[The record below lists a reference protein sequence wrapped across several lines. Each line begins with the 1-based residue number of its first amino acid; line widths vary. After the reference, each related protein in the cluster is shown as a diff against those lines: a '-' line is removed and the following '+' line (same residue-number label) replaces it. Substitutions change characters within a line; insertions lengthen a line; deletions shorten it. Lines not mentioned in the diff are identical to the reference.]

1 MQTSFLTPPFGFALF
16 YLRSVAPKSITTTSI
31 WKGASPFILLQLCG
45 LLIVGLY
52 PSLSNYI
59 PFRSYLT
66 SDLAPPPTNPKLER
80 CLMDYTYTLYKN
92 DEGKIRKA
100 IADAKTY
107 KIDILPLDQRSLMN
121 DHFTKSLLAM
131 DQIKIA
137 EKKKNILDEYSKSY
151 SVLHNEVRKIQIQAN
166 DIDKKIIDLQKDLER
181 LKDENKKNI
190 LRKQI
195 DKLSIDRDKILS
207 TISKDFEEK
216 NKKYKELSKDYKNS
230 LDIYYKTVDQGYDN
244 FFKIFK
250 EIKDVEKIKLA
261 QEELKIGIELIQ
273 KDNKEKSIKSFL
285 EILEIMDKTSGGDEI
300 KDIVY
305 ETSERMKENWN
316 KKEILRKGQDVQ
328 KLLQKEL
335 TLRDKSAKE
344 LLVKFETYN
353 KEIVDT
359 LGVRRQERIP
369 RKHALYVSKCTAS
382 HEDISLNF

>member
-1 MQTSFLTPPFGFALF
+1 M
-16 YLRSVAPKSITTTSI
+16 
-31 WKGASPFILLQLCG
+31 
-45 LLIVGLY
+45 
-52 PSLSNYI
+52 
-59 PFRSYLT
+59 
-66 SDLAPPPTNPKLER
+66 
-80 CLMDYTYTLYKN
+80 
-92 DEGKIRKA
+92 
-100 IADAKTY
+100 
-107 KIDILPLDQRSLMN
+107 
-121 DHFTKSLLAM
+121 
-131 DQIKIA
+131 
-137 EKKKNILDEYSKSY
+137 
-151 SVLHNEVRKIQIQAN
+151 
-166 DIDKKIIDLQKDLER
+166 ER

>member
-1 MQTSFLTPPFGFALF
+1 
-16 YLRSVAPKSITTTSI
+16 
-31 WKGASPFILLQLCG
+31 
-45 LLIVGLY
+45 
-52 PSLSNYI
+52 
-59 PFRSYLT
+59 
-66 SDLAPPPTNPKLER
+66 
-80 CLMDYTYTLYKN
+80 MDYTYSLYRN
-92 DEGKIRKA
+92 DETKIRKA
-100 IADAKTY
+100 IAEARTY
-107 KIDILPLDQRSLMN
+107 KIDILPSDQRSLMN
-121 DHFTKSLLAM
+121 EHFTKSLLAM

-137 EKKKNILDEYSKSY
+137 ERKKATLDEYSKSY

>member
-1 MQTSFLTPPFGFALF
+1 
-16 YLRSVAPKSITTTSI
+16 
-31 WKGASPFILLQLCG
+31 
-45 LLIVGLY
+45 
-52 PSLSNYI
+52 
-59 PFRSYLT
+59 
-66 SDLAPPPTNPKLER
+66 
-80 CLMDYTYTLYKN
+80 MDYTYTLYKN

-121 DHFTKSLLAM
+121 DHFTKSLLAI

-137 EKKKNILDEYSKSY
+137 ENKKTILDDYSKSY
-151 SVLHNEVRKIQIQAN
+151 LKLHNEVKKIRIQAN

-190 LRKQI
+190 LKKQI

-261 QEELKIGIELIQ
+261 KEELKIGIELIQ

-305 ETSERMKENWN
+305 ETSEKMKENWK
-316 KKEILRKGQDVQ
+316 KKEILRKAQDIQ

-335 TLRDKSAKE
+335 SLRDRSAKE

-359 LGVRRQERIP
+359 LGVRKQERIP